1 MSLLI
6 HSQEDSSAVRLVY
19 PECVLLPLTCK
30 SFPHSL
36 DRVVPRA
43 WQRRTDDYIV
53 GMALNTKN
61 QEILDDLSPFARITL
76 IEKLVTHILFQ
87 EKNEMIIGLLNIL
100 EKCGLNILEKYG
112 VERCDESEETLS
124 TDFCQE
130 CEAPL
135 VENIPCN
142 CEDS

>member
-1 MSLLI
+1 
-6 HSQEDSSAVRLVY
+6 
-19 PECVLLPLTCK
+19 
-30 SFPHSL
+30 
-36 DRVVPRA
+36 
-43 WQRRTDDYIV
+43 
-53 GMALNTKN
+53 MALNTKN